1 MTHKKM
7 DKNSQFMVWTITL
20 LMEKGNTLMDELNL
34 NIKYFKGV
42 DILTYYIPTDPTKD
56 KEPML
61 NKTLQKKWLPKK
73 TVEQKRQLEKE
84 SEARAKNKLKQV
96 AVERGKCN
104 KIPKKSDNN
113 ETNNNNILH
122 M

>member
-56 KEPML
+56 KEPMC
-61 NKTLQKKWLPKK
+61 LQKIKLQNRTFLRQQKK
-73 TVEQKRQLEKE
+73 IFFTEQ
-84 SEARAKNKLKQV
+84 
-96 AVERGKCN
+96 
-104 KIPKKSDNN
+104 
-113 ETNNNNILH
+113 
-122 M
+122 